1 MLSSFLGLRGEVT
14 IEVISPGGE
23 VVYKSTKP
31 NTLVKESPK
40 ILLGNIVPYI
50 SGTSGNK
57 NFGNDAG
64 RPVIGPK
71 DSGPS
76 SKLAVSY
83 MSLGYYEQGNLAP
96 NLSAVSAEDTAL
108 SPDLDKYHS
117 PITDYDLGDYSV
129 SYISSFQVDDS
140 NESRRYVE
148 AALMCPALS
157 NGAELGTNRLPVEG
171 EAGFDANDLVMFAHQ
186 IHNVVQAGSGS
197 TIKYTWT
204 ISMQEPT

>member
-14 IEVISPGGE
+14 VEVISPEGE

-50 SGTSGNK
+50 SGTSGTK
-57 NFGNDAG
+57 NFLNEPG

-83 MSLGYYEQGNLAP
+83 MSLGYYVQGVDAP
-96 NLSAVSAEDTAL
+96 PVLNPVSADDTEL
-108 SPDLDKYHS
+108 GSDNIFHS
-117 PITDYDLGDYSV
+117 HITDYDLGDYSV
-129 SYISSFQVDDS
+129 SYISSFPVDAN

-157 NGAELGTNRLPVEG
+157 DGAELGANNIPTEG
-171 EAGFDANDLVMFAHQ
+171 DQDFSANHLVMFAHQ
-186 IHNVVQAGSGS
+186 IHNVVQASAGS

>member
-14 IEVISPGGE
+14 IEVISAEGE

-40 ILLGNIVPYI
+40 ILLGNIVPHI
-50 SGTSGNK
+50 SGVSGTK
-57 NFGNDAG
+57 NFGNEAG
-64 RPVIGPK
+64 RPMIGPK

-83 MSLGYYEQGNLAP
+83 MSLGYYEAENPAPNLAP
-96 NLSAVSAEDTAL
+96 VSADDLVL
-108 SPDLDKYHS
+108 SSGNLYHS
-117 PITDYDLGDYSV
+117 RMTDYALGDYSV
-129 SYISSFQVDDS
+129 SFMSSFEVDAT

-157 NGAELGTNRLPVEG
+157 EGAELGASTIPVEG
-171 EAGFDANDLVMFAHQ
+171 DPSFDSNHLVMFAHQ
-186 IHNVVQAGSGS
+186 IHNVVQASSGS

>member
-14 IEVISPGGE
+14 IEVISPEGE

-40 ILLGNIVPYI
+40 ILLGNIVPHI
-50 SGTSGNK
+50 SGVSGEND
-57 NFGNDAG
+57 FGNDAG
-64 RPVIGPK
+64 RPAIGPK
-71 DSGPS
+71 GSGPS

-83 MSLGYYEQGNLAP
+83 MSLGYYVDGTLAP
-96 NLSAVSAEDTAL
+96 NLAAVSANDLVL
-108 SPDLDKYHS
+108 SSDNLYHS
-117 PITDYDLGDYSV
+117 PMTDYALGDYSV
-129 SYISSFQVDDS
+129 SFMSSFGVDAN

-157 NGAELGTNRLPVEG
+157 DGAELGNGDIPIEG
-171 EAGFDANDLVMFAHQ
+171 EPGFGAADLVMFAHQ
-186 IHNVVQAGSGS
+186 THNVVQASVGS

>member
-14 IEVISPGGE
+14 IEVISTEGE

-40 ILLGNIVPYI
+40 ILLGNIVPHI
-50 SGTSGNK
+50 SGVSGTK
-57 NFGNDAG
+57 NFGNVVG
-64 RPVIGPK
+64 RPEIGPK

-83 MSLGYYEQGNLAP
+83 MSLGYYADPDPAPNLAP
-96 NLSAVSAEDTAL
+96 VSADDLVL
-108 SPDLDKYHS
+108 SSSDLYHS
-117 PITDYDLGDYSV
+117 PITDYALGDYSV
-129 SYISSFQVDDS
+129 SFMSSFPVDANNQDR
-140 NESRRYVE
+140 NYVE

-157 NGAELGTNRLPVEG
+157 DGDELG
-171 EAGFDANDLVMFAHQ
+171 ANDIPIDGDQDFNPTHLVMFAHQ
-186 IHNVVQAGSGS
+186 IHNVVQASAGS